1 LFLIG
6 QSSIPLCVE
15 ALKAAVVEAKAGN
28 DVNRYRDAWDALRTM
43 APEEPEAQR
52 DDAWIDR
59 IETANKAETARL
71 EGELKGYRNNLIK
84 ESIRVRTSLNL
95 SGITY
100 AHLLLMVV
108 FDRWEM
114 RILANTLKV

>member
-1 LFLIG
+1 
-6 QSSIPLCVE
+6 
-15 ALKAAVVEAKAGN
+15 
-28 DVNRYRDAWDALRTM
+28 M